1 MVSDSAITRQ
11 HVHVQDFGC
20 NPHIVGEEDN
30 DLEVVNEVGVD
41 EDELMDVEVMDKEED
56 DVGPGSPVSPSTIKR
71 RRKAA
76 KARRN

>member
-41 EDELMDVEVMDKEED
+41 EDEDN
-56 DVGPGSPVSPSTIKR
+56 VGPGSPVSPSTIKR